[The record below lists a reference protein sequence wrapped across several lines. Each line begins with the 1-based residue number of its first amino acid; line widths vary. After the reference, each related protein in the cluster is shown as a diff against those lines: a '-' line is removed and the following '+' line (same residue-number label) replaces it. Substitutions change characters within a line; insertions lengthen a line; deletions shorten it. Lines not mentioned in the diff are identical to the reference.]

1 MSFCRCSACWW
12 VRYTGVLRGRPR
24 CPLVVW
30 AGFCAGLRDAAA
42 LVDRAGERLGF
53 TDLLA
58 GLDCSW
64 AALDVRPDLA
74 RKGLALLDTK
84 GTACSDAGEDWKP
97 IRRLSVVTIRPSITC
112 PQQA

>member
-1 MSFCRCSACWW
+1 MAAYLTCWW
-12 VRYTGVLRGRPR
+12 IRYAGVLRGLPR
-24 CPLVVW
+24 LPLVVW
-30 AGFCAGLRDAAA
+30 AGFDAGLCDTTA

-53 TDLLA
+53 ADLLA

-64 AALDVRPDLA
+64 TALDVRPDLA
-74 RKGLALLDTK
+74 GERLTLLDAETS
-84 GTACSDAGEDWKP
+84 ACSDAGEDWKP